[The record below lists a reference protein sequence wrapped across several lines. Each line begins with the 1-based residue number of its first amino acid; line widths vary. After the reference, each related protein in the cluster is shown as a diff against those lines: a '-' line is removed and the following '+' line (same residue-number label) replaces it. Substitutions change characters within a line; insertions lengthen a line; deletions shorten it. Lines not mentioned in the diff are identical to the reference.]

1 MARARVLVADDDAA
15 SLRLMEFIMK
25 AEGYDVVTAADG
37 ESALRLHRENAC
49 EAILSDLLMPRMGG
63 MDLLKRLQEA
73 GDEVPVIVITAF
85 GSIDSAVEAMRE
97 GAFHYITK
105 PFQKE
110 ELKLVVKRALERHQ
124 LVEENK
130 RLQSELA
137 GRYKFDSIL
146 GASKAMQEVFRMLS
160 KVIETDVTVLIQ
172 GESGTG
178 KELVAR
184 AVHFNGPRRKLPFV
198 VVNCSAIPEALLES
212 ELFGHEKGA
221 FTGATQKRLG
231 KFEVADNGTL
241 FLDEIGDMSLV
252 LQAKVLRVLQSM
264 EFQRV
269 GGKDDIRVDVRI
281 ISATNR
287 RLDEDVRD
295 RRFREDL
302 FYRLNVVP
310 IMLPALRVRKEDVP
324 ELAAAFLERFR
335 RQHGKEVGRLSSGV
349 LDAFESYDWPGNVR
363 ELENAI
369 ERAVVTCEGN
379 TVKRGDL
386 PLEIRDSAGGSPVP
400 EAPEGLSEAV
410 EALEREMM
418 TRALEDSGW
427 VQTRA
432 ARKLGI
438 TERVLG
444 YKARK
449 FGIHRPS

>member
-25 AEGYDVVTAADG
+25 AEGYDVVTALDG
-37 ESALRLHRENAC
+37 EVALRIHRENPC

-63 MDLLKRLQEA
+63 MDLLKKLQEA
-73 GDEVPVIVITAF
+73 GDHVPVIVITAF

-124 LVEENK
+124 LVEENR

-146 GASKAMQEVFRMLS
+146 GASKAMQEVFRTLS

-184 AVHFNGPRRKLPFV
+184 AVHFNGPRCKQPFV

-231 KFEVADNGTL
+231 RFELADNGTL

-310 IMLPALRVRKEDVP
+310 IMLPALRSRKEDVP
-324 ELAAAFLERFR
+324 ELAASFLDRFS
-335 RQHGKEVGRLSSGV
+335 RQHSKEVGRLSSGV

-369 ERAVVTCEGN
+369 ERAVVTCEGA
-379 TVKRGDL
+379 TVKRDDL
-386 PLEIRDSAGGSPVP
+386 PLEIRDAAGGVRKT
-400 EAPEGLSEAV
+400 PEGLAEAV
-410 EALEREMM
+410 EVLERDMI
-418 TRALEDSGW
+418 TRALEDSAW

-449 FGIHRPS
+449 FGIHKPG